1 MENKSTNP
9 SKGGK
14 SAKIPPQRG
23 QVKVKIF
30 ELVAGAVAAKNS
42 KARVQTSPDEGGSG
56 NGGGNGGG
64 GSSSSSSGGG
74 TH

>member
-42 KARVQTSPDEGGSG
+42 KARVQTSPDEGG
-56 NGGGNGGG
+56 NGGG
-64 GSSSSSSGGG
+64 GSSSGGG